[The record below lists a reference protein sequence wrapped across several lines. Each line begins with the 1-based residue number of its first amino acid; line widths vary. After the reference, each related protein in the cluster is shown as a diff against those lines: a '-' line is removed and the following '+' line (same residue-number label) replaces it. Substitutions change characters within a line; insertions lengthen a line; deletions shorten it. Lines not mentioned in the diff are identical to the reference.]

1 MKQQCQLVFRVVCL
15 IGRSHW
21 VEEQRAVL
29 PLCSSEDARVRG
41 QSALWQ
47 GTATPQVAG
56 DDILVQ
62 AQLAGDVVERLGV
75 QIQDGDGVRE
85 GGRSGGEEVPVLPL
99 TGETFIVLFFL
110 TAGHQGNH
118 DLAVLGCHGNSVLM
132 NLGDGVLQRAVVLT
146 GTFMQLLQEGLVVR
160 PVHLKTSSLLG
171 EVQQVLLHAAV
182 QRVKTFDV
190 QSVQHL
196 RLTNSVQNTV
206 AG

>member
-1 MKQQCQLVFRVVCL
+1 MASQCEAAASVSLQGRLSF
-15 IGRSHW
+15 IGRSHG

-99 TGETFIVLFFL
+99 TGETGGKHRKLCF
-110 TAGHQGNH
+110 
-118 DLAVLGCHGNSVLM
+118 S
-132 NLGDGVLQRAVVLT
+132 
-146 GTFMQLLQEGLVVR
+146 
-160 PVHLKTSSLLG
+160 
-171 EVQQVLLHAAV
+171 
-182 QRVKTFDV
+182 
-190 QSVQHL
+190 
-196 RLTNSVQNTV
+196 
-206 AG
+206 